1 MRKSVFDDFNTELRS
16 TARFRQRSLSLVS
29 LDDERPSVK
38 SVLKIALW
46 LVVGLIVGLIV
57 GSAVTDHFWRSYFT
71 FLKDAQQLSFT
82 LKAEQQAEAAY
93 FQRSP
98 EIAELELARLLPLAS
113 PSPIA
118 PLAPSALQFQ
128 QFIAHARLAKVQ
140 QAQGKQADADQ
151 HFQVALTLMRSLPFV
166 DASKANSAADVLTAL
181 NTIDNAAKKQH

>member
-1 MRKSVFDDFNTELRS
+1 
-16 TARFRQRSLSLVS
+16 
-29 LDDERPSVK
+29 VK

-46 LVVGLIVGLIV
+46 LVAGLIVGLIV

-98 EIAELELARLLPLAS
+98 EIAELELARLLPYLAS

-128 QFIAHARLAKVQ
+128 QFVAHARLAKVQ
-140 QAQGKQADADQ
+140 QAQGKQADAEQ
-151 HFQVALTLMRSLPFV
+151 HFQIALTLMRSLQFV
-166 DASKANSAADVLTAL
+166 DASKANSADDVLTTL

>member
-1 MRKSVFDDFNTELRS
+1 MKP
-16 TARFRQRSLSLVS
+16 A
-29 LDDERPSVK
+29 
-38 SVLKIALW
+38 LKIALW

-71 FLKDAQQLSFT
+71 FLKDVQETSFA
-82 LKAEQQAEAAY
+82 LKAEQQAEVAY

-98 EIAELELARLLPLAS
+98 EIAELELTRLLPYLAS
-113 PSPIA
+113 PSPVA

>member
-1 MRKSVFDDFNTELRS
+1 MK
-16 TARFRQRSLSLVS
+16 
-29 LDDERPSVK
+29 P
-38 SVLKIALW
+38 VLKIALW
-46 LVVGLIVGLIV
+46 LVLGLLAGLIVGA
-57 GSAVTDHFWRSYFT
+57 AVTDHFWRSYVT

-98 EIAELELARLLPLAS
+98 EIAELELTRLLPYLAS
-113 PSPIA
+113 PSPVA

-140 QAQGKQADADQ
+140 QAQGKQADAEQ

-166 DASKANSAADVLTAL
+166 DASKANSAADVLTTL
-181 NTIDNAAKKQH
+181 NTIDNAAKKQQ

>member
-1 MRKSVFDDFNTELRS
+1 MKP
-16 TARFRQRSLSLVS
+16 A
-29 LDDERPSVK
+29 
-38 SVLKIALW
+38 LKIALW
-46 LVVGLIVGLIV
+46 LIVGLIV

-71 FLKDAQQLSFT
+71 FLKDVQQTSFT

-98 EIAELELARLLPLAS
+98 EIAELELTRLLPYLAS
-113 PSPIA
+113 PSPVA